1 MSVKVEKV
9 MVQHEMRGDT
19 NAEVKTVQTVL
30 DSGGKPVKLSVS
42 KPIPHMLE
50 ENGKMVVAMPRAHP
64 KVRVQVEVNKDMY
77 EKNGLPLR
85 MGKSSMTRKGR
96 LLQIP
101 KVELLCDTG
110 VQVDCLNRKK
120 LHALGLV
127 ENQLLS
133 PEVVVGCANESP
145 AGVLGVFF
153 WKVTAMEGLAKVQV
167 QVLFYVL
174 RDGGNI
180 LSRHSCEKLG
190 IVSKEFPKVG
200 EHLIR
205 PVNEDKKSG
214 LEINV
219 VERSGAVYQE
229 EGECDPDSELPCRC
243 PRREFVDPPGELPYP
258 PTEENRKKL
267 EVWIKEYY
275 ASSAFLACK
284 RQEMPCTDGPP
295 MKIHTDPDAV
305 PVVVHKPVPV
315 PLHYRDQVNAM
326 IEAEVKRGVLKKIG
340 PGVPTTWCTKLVI
353 TAKKDGR
360 PRMTVDLSGL
370 TKAGTRETHHTR
382 SPFKVV
388 CSVPRGTYK
397 TTLDCVDGYHGVPLA
412 EEDQHKTTFLT
423 EKGRYCYRRVPQ
435 GYGSSN
441 DGYTMRT
448 DEILANVPGKPEVS
462 DYEKIVDDIIQW
474 SGDLKTAFFRV
485 CGMLS
490 HCAKS
495 GMVFSASKFVFGAK
509 EVEYA
514 GFLVGGRQYPADT

>member
-1 MSVKVEKV
+1 
-9 MVQHEMRGDT
+9 MVQHETKGGKQVG
-19 NAEVKTVQTVL
+19 VKTVRAVKDL
-30 DSGGKPVKLSVS
+30 KGKPVRLSVTW
-42 KPIPHMLE
+42 PIPHMLE
-50 ENGKMVVAMPRAHP
+50 VNGKMVVAMPKAHP
-64 KVRVQVEVNKDMY
+64 GIRVQVEVNKNMY
-77 EKNGLPLR
+77 EKTGLPLK
-85 MGKSSMTRKGR
+85 MGKTSMTRKGK

-101 KVELLCDTG
+101 KIELLCDTG
-110 VQVDCLNRKK
+110 AQVDCINRKK

-153 WKVTAMEGLAKVQV
+153 GKVTAMEGLTKVVV

-180 LSRHSCEKLG
+180 LSRHTCEKLG
-190 IVSKEFPKVG
+190 VISSEFPKVG
-200 EHLIR
+200 EHL
-205 PVNEDKKSG
+205 VKAVTEQS
-214 LEINV
+214 EVEVNV
-219 VERSGAVYQE
+219 VQESGAVYQE

-243 PRREFVDPPGELPYP
+243 PRREFVDPPGELPYLP
-258 PTEENRKKL
+258 MEENRKKL
-267 EVWIKEYY
+267 EDWIKDYY

-284 RQEMPCTDGPP
+284 RQEMPCTEGPP
-295 MKIHTDPDAV
+295 MRIHTDPDAV

-315 PLHYRDQVNAM
+315 PLHFRDKVNAM
-326 IEAEVKRGVLKKIG
+326 IESEVKRGVLKKIG

-382 SPFKVV
+382 SPFSVV

-423 EKGRYCYRRVPQ
+423 EKGRFCYRRVPQ

-448 DEILANVPGKPEVS
+448 DEILANVPGKPEVN
-462 DYEKIVDDIIQW
+462 DYEKIVDDVIQW
-474 SGDLKTAFFRV
+474 SGDLETAFFRV

-490 HCAKS
+490 HCA
-495 GMVFSASKFVFGAK
+495 
-509 EVEYA
+509 
-514 GFLVGGRQYPADT
+514 